1 MFDKFHVN
9 EELLK
14 YLLSYFVALISKVF
28 SLQALNEF
36 HPISLSGSLCK
47 LLAKV
52 LTIRLAEVMDTI
64 VSKSI
69 GFYHQMSSA
78 NGPVFS

>member
-1 MFDKFHVN
+1 MFDEFHVN
-9 EELLK
+9 EELPK

-47 LLAKV
+47 LLANH
-52 LTIRLAEVMDTI
+52 TDR
-64 VSKSI
+64 KS
-69 GFYHQMSSA
+69 
-78 NGPVFS
+78 VV